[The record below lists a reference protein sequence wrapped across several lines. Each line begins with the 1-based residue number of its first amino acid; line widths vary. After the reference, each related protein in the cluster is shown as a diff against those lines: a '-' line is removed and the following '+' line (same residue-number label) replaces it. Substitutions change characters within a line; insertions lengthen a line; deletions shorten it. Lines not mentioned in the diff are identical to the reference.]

1 MSRCGQAK
9 KWIAD
14 KSQTWRACWWL
25 IMPITFL
32 AFIIIYFLLPLK
44 HVSGSYASKLRQ
56 VDWYGSFLTL
66 AWAVLVLVALS
77 WAGTEYSW
85 SSAAVLAP
93 LLIGIALLGV
103 FLWVELKVVKLPLI
117 PLYIFQDKTVI
128 GGMAITFLS
137 GIGFYVSL
145 YYLPQYFQQ
154 VRGLSAIRSGVLVLP
169 LSVVQT
175 VCVFIAGYSTSK
187 TGDYWYSLTIG
198 FAFWTIGLGLMTTV
212 DQYTSDAKM
221 VGFQIILGVGA
232 GQTFQTSLV
241 AIQAAV
247 DRKDMATAT
256 GTRNFLRMLGG
267 TIGLAACGT
276 LVNNLAGKTLLSRGY
291 DQAYVDR
298 VLKDPVG
305 EQHGVDARI
314 VEDIRAAFGMCL
326 VLPLYTAFGLS
337 CKAGVPS
344 WHALEETL
352 GRSLTVAQPTAS
364 EAYGTS

>member
-1 MSRCGQAK
+1 
-9 KWIAD
+9 
-14 KSQTWRACWWL
+14 
-25 IMPITFL
+25 MPITFL
-32 AFIIIYFLLPLK
+32 AFVIIYFLLPLK
-44 HVSGSYASKLRQ
+44 HVTGSYATKLRQ

-77 WAGTEYSW
+77 WAGTEYAWDSP
-85 SSAAVLAP
+85 AVLAP

-117 PLYIFQDKTVI
+117 PLYIFKDKTVS

-154 VRGLSAIRSGVLVLP
+154 VRGYSALRSGVMILP

-175 VCVFIAGYSTSK
+175 VCVFIAGFLTSK

-198 FAFWTIGLGLMTTV
+198 FVVWTIGLGLMTTV
-212 DQYTSDAKM
+212 DQHTPEAHL

-267 TIGLAACGT
+267 TIGLSACGT
-276 LVNNLAGKTLLSRGY
+276 LVNNLAGKTLAERGY
-291 DQAYVDR
+291 DQAYVNQ

-305 EQHGVDARI
+305 EQQGADQQV
-314 VEDIRAAFGMCL
+314 VEDIRAAFGQYRYFRRYLVCEMSGISCL
-326 VLPLYTAFGLS
+326 KVMFST
-337 CKAGVPS
+337 KHAG
-344 WHALEETL
+344 
-352 GRSLTVAQPTAS
+352 
-364 EAYGTS
+364 YG